1 MDVRLTGTEREV
13 LEALISHNALC
24 EEVSLSDLAEECHV
38 AKSTVVKTLQKLGY
52 EGFQD
57 YVYSHQATSSIH
69 SARVLPRHVV
79 EGSFSQAVEDL
90 AACIARCRGKGNV
103 AYAGGEPGA
112 SLAAYVSRKLNMFG
126 LPVCPSYD
134 AVLFKA
140 LSPNAGVMFL
150 FLRPPVHAV
159 QMRDE
164 VRTAYEGLLE
174 RVKRLGFYTVA
185 FVDAFFD
192 EGVTSVDTLI
202 KIAGDRSTA
211 MNMYPVKVLM
221 LFEAALG
228 CYAERWQA
236 ERSQERVGMAPGA
249 LDSLAPSGRV
259 LREARVSTMRGVTD
273 GTEGRHG

>member
-13 LEALISHNALC
+13 LEALIAHNALC
-24 EEVSLSDLAEECHV
+24 EETSLAELAEECHV

-57 YVYSHQATSSIH
+57 YVYSHQATSSIQG
-69 SARVLPRHVV
+69 ARILPRHVV
-79 EGSFSQAVEDL
+79 EGSFSQAVEEL
-90 AACIARCRGKGNV
+90 AASIARCRGKGSV
-103 AYAGGEPGA
+103 AYSGGEPGA

-126 LPVCPSYD
+126 LSVCPSYD

-140 LSPNAGVMFL
+140 LSSNAGVMFF

-159 QMRDE
+159 QMKDE
-164 VRTAYEGLLE
+164 VRAAYEGLLG
-174 RVKRLGFYTVA
+174 RVQQLGFHTVA

-192 EGVTSVDTLI
+192 EGVAGVDTLI

-228 CYAERWQA
+228 CYAERWQDV
-236 ERSQERVGMAPGA
+236 RSHAVVGAA
-249 LDSLAPSGRV
+249 LDALGVALSDGRDLRAPRTPG
-259 LREARVSTMRGVTD
+259 LQGDADE
-273 GTEGRHG
+273 TEGRHG